1 MSEEEAARLS
11 THFRSKVE
19 EARRRASDS
28 GGMISFYQVMK
39 ETLDYR
45 KWFEFQLF
53 SQKKGERVKELT
65 NSVFG
70 TFSGGEK
77 AMSMYVPLF
86 SAVVA
91 KYQGGRADA
100 PRLVSLDEAF
110 AGVDNRNILSLIHI

>member
-19 EARRRASDS
+19 EARRSAKDS

-53 SQKKGERVKELT
+53 S
-65 NSVFG
+65 
-70 TFSGGEK
+70 
-77 AMSMYVPLF
+77 
-86 SAVVA
+86 
-91 KYQGGRADA
+91 
-100 PRLVSLDEAF
+100 
-110 AGVDNRNILSLIHI
+110 